1 VQPGSGAENAGLKP
15 GDRLLVLGGVS
26 TGKKTTSVYLSAMPA
41 DGTRAAR

>member
-1 VQPGSGAENAGLKP
+1 VIIARWSDALA
-15 GDRLLVLGGVS
+15 RTTVLLRMLIS